1 MCGSLARAD
10 YSIIRPDFVNDVF
23 WDFISEILKDV
34 SSGHRQIFLDIV
46 GPLVNLHLTLV
57 M

>member
-10 YSIIRPDFVNDVF
+10 YSIIRPDFVNDAF

-46 GPLVNLHLTLV
+46 GPLVNLHLTFV